1 MKPAVE
7 YESIDICSRC
17 NKTISLLVTLWTDRG
32 FLTCGDHKKHHT
44 PKNHI
49 QIGEKWYFKPDFNEY
64 LELTSD
70 L

>member
-1 MKPAVE
+1 MKPAIS
-7 YESIDICSRC
+7 YESTDICSKC
-17 NKTISLLVTLWTDRG
+17 NMNISLLITMWVSAG
-32 FLTCGDHKKHHT
+32 YNPCGEHSKHHT

-64 LELTSD
+64 LEL